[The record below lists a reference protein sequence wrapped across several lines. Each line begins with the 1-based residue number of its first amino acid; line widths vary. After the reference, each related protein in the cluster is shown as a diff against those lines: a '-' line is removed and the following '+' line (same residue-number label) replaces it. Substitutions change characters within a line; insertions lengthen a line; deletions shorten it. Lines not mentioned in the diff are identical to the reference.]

1 MADISLEHRAW
12 MHNVLVTIIFQLV
25 VFRSLEC
32 DAAQMPPCLAGLR
45 PDLLLEAPILLD

>member
-1 MADISLEHRAW
+1 
-12 MHNVLVTIIFQLV
+12 MHNVLVTIFRLV

-32 DAAQMPPCLAGLR
+32 DAVQMVPCLAGLR